1 MTVSS
6 PTKEKRVAKLI
17 HCECGQVIRADADD
31 ELVRMVESHINQR
44 HPDLVGKLARED
56 ILGMAEVPS

>member
-17 HCECGQVIRADADD
+17 HCECGQVIRADSDD

-44 HPDLVGKLARED
+44 HPDLIGKLARED